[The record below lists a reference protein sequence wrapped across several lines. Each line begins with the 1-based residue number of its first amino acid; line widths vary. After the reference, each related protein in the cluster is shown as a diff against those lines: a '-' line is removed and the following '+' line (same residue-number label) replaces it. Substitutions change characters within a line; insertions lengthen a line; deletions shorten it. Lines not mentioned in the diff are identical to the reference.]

1 MEDGT
6 GRSGYVDLLRAGAIV
21 LVVLGH
27 WLITALVRGPDG
39 ALTAPELMVTVP
51 WTQWLTLGFQIMPVF
66 FLAGGYAAAG
76 SWGRCRAGGGTA
88 AGWIRGRALRLLLP
102 TAAYLLPTL
111 GGLAVAGACGAD
123 PVLLGMVGWAL
134 AMQFWFLPVY
144 LVISALTPW
153 LAALHRRWGLGSVA
167 ALAAAGAAVDLL
179 VLGADTEGA
188 HRVGLLNYLLVWA
201 VAYQLGFAWREGGLA
216 ARPAFAAALTTGGAA
231 GYAALVGFGP
241 FPVSLVLVSGEEVSN
256 TDPPS
261 LAMLAWL
268 FAQCGLCLL
277 LAPYAE
283 RALRARR
290 RAGRL
295 VAPLGRAGM
304 SLYLWHMVPVLAVGA
319 AFYLT
324 DLAPEPEVGSALWWA
339 WRPVWVLL
347 LAALLGGLLAALRP
361 VDGLLLRLARH
372 LRPQDRAAG
381 AGRAVALLAGLAV
394 AGWALA
400 RWAVQGLAHDGAP
413 DRPVLLAFAVGTAL
427 VAGAAARWARPG
439 PGGAD
444 GTADAGAQ
452 PDGAGEQVG

>member
-6 GRSGYVDLLRAGAIV
+6 DRSRYVDLLRAGAIV

-27 WLITALVRGPDG
+27 WLITALVREPDV
-39 ALTAPELMVTVP
+39 ALTAPELMVAVP
-51 WTQWLTLGFQIMPVF
+51 WTQWLTPGFQVMPVF

-76 SWGRCRAGGGTA
+76 SWNRCRSGDGTA

-123 PVLLGMVGWAL
+123 PALLGMIGWAL

-179 VLGADTEGA
+179 VLGVGTDAA
-188 HRVGLLNYLLVWA
+188 HRVGLLNHLLAWA
-201 VAYQLGFAWREGGLA
+201 VAYQLGFAWREGGPA

-283 RALRARR
+283 RTLRARR

-295 VAPLGRAGM
+295 VEPLGRAGM
-304 SLYLWHMVPVLAVGA
+304 SLYLWHMVPVLAAGA

-324 DLAPEPEVGSALWWA
+324 DLAPEPEVGSAPWWA

-347 LAALLGGLLAALRP
+347 LAALLGGLLIALRP
-361 VDGLLLRLARH
+361 VDGLLLRLARR
-372 LRPQDRAAG
+372 LRPQDR
-381 AGRAVALLAGLAV
+381 
-394 AGWALA
+394 
-400 RWAVQGLAHDGAP
+400 
-413 DRPVLLAFAVGTAL
+413 PVLFAFAVGTAL
-427 VAGAAARWARPG
+427 VAGAAGRWAAPG
-439 PGGAD
+439 PGGAVS
-444 GTADAGAQ
+444 TAGAGAQ
-452 PDGAGEQVG
+452 PDGGVEQVG

>member
-6 GRSGYVDLLRAGAIV
+6 GRSRYVDLLRAGAIV

-27 WLITALVRGPDG
+27 WLITALVREPDG

-76 SWGRCRAGGGTA
+76 SWDRCRAGGGTA

-102 TAAYLLPTL
+102 TAAYLVPTL

-123 PVLLGMVGWAL
+123 PALLGMVGWAL

-144 LVISALTPW
+144 LAISALTPW
-153 LAALHRRWGLGSVA
+153 LAALHRRWGPGSVA

-179 VLGADTEGA
+179 VLGADTGWA
-188 HRVGLLNYLLVWA
+188 DRLGLLNYLLVWA
-201 VAYQLGFAWREGGLA
+201 VAYQLGLAWREGGLT
-216 ARPAFAAALTTGGAA
+216 ARPVFAAALTAGGAA

-241 FPVSLVLVSGEEVSN
+241 FPVSLVLVSGEGVSN

-277 LAPYAE
+277 LAPHAE
-283 RALRARR
+283 RLLRARR
-290 RAGRL
+290 RPGRL
-295 VAPLGRAGM
+295 VEPLGRVSM
-304 SLYLWHMVPVLAVGA
+304 SLYLWHMVPVLAAGA

-347 LAALLGGLLAALRP
+347 LAALLGGLLAVLRP

-372 LRPQDRAAG
+372 LRPQARTAG
-381 AGRAVALLAGLAV
+381 AVRAVVLLTGLAA

-400 RWAVQGLAHDGAP
+400 RWAVLGLARDGAP
-413 DRPVLLAFAVGTAL
+413 DRPVLLAFAAGTAL
-427 VAGAAARWARPG
+427 VAGAAGRWAG
-439 PGGAD
+439 
-444 GTADAGAQ
+444 AGA
-452 PDGAGEQVG
+452 GAGAGAADRTAGAREQTG